1 MMASQDSHNEGK
13 KKSNTIISASSVYP
27 VVVTA
32 QPLQPQITSAHPN
45 PTRLTNNAILAYNL
59 AKSVKLFSM
68 IDAFFCLIYSSYNFY
83 YFIPFLLCLFG
94 YYGAKNYNN
103 NYTRIYLFYCVCN
116 LISKLIVW
124 SYMIYYSTIDD
135 SNYDYVGFTLF
146 SWISILIEMYI
157 VRMAYKYYDAL
168 DKLTDGELGAIK
180 ELRFR
185 VARIIYW

>member
-1 MMASQDSHNEGK
+1 M
-13 KKSNTIISASSVYP
+13 
-27 VVVTA
+27 
-32 QPLQPQITSAHPN
+32 
-45 PTRLTNNAILAYNL
+45 
-59 AKSVKLFSM
+59 
-68 IDAFFCLIYSSYNFY
+68 
-83 YFIPFLLCLFG
+83 FG

-168 DKLTDGELGAIK
+168 DKLTDGELGA
-180 ELRFR
+180 
-185 VARIIYW
+185 Y